1 MARYY
6 NGMTLNS
13 SLSTRFSKLFSGVA
27 LYFPSI
33 QGHERN
39 EAMKRVDKLN
49 EHIRSSEQA
58 LEEQRR
64 LRAEL
69 QVRRRN
75 YPQNNFRR
83 VTV

>member
-1 MARYY
+1 MNA
-6 NGMTLNS
+6 M
-13 SLSTRFSKLFSGVA
+13 
-27 LYFPSI
+27 P

-69 QVRRRN
+69 QVCSN
-75 YPQNNFRR
+75 TLVY
-83 VTV
+83 

>member
-1 MARYY
+1 MCY
-6 NGMTLNS
+6 
-13 SLSTRFSKLFSGVA
+13 
-27 LYFPSI
+27 
-33 QGHERN
+33 QGHERA

-69 QVRRRN
+69 QVT
-75 YPQNNFRR
+75 PGFII
-83 VTV
+83 VFIDVV